1 MYAVHAQEIE
11 PPENSEPVSWML
23 LTTEEVSTPSQAA
36 QILRWYTF
44 RWRVEEY
51 HKILKSG
58 CKAESYR
65 LGGES
70 MSTLLGFLSVI
81 AAQLL
86 KMTYLQRNAPDS
98 PAVEVLT
105 TLQLDVLLALTPP
118 EQKKPSHLTID
129 WAMSAIARLG
139 GYLEHRRRTPIG
151 IQVLWR
157 GWLQLESLCLGWQ
170 LHPNHH

>member
-1 MYAVHAQEIE
+1 
-11 PPENSEPVSWML
+11 
-23 LTTEEVSTPSQAA
+23 
-36 QILRWYTF
+36 
-44 RWRVEEY
+44 
-51 HKILKSG
+51 
-58 CKAESYR
+58 
-65 LGGES
+65 

-86 KMTYLQRNAPDS
+86 KMTYLHRNAPDS

-118 EQKKPSHLTID
+118 AKKNPAHLTID
-129 WAMSAIARLG
+129 WARGAIARLG
-139 GYLEHRRRTPIG
+139 GYLEHRRKTAIG